1 MPNPLHDLHEM
12 VAPALMERLT
22 LLTNH
27 VLWREPA
34 ALDRLRPHAG
44 RVLQVQVEDWPAL
57 LPPWPRLAFRVS
69 PAGLLE
75 WCGPQEDPLQAD
87 LRVRIATPNP
97 ARTALALVS
106 GRAQAMQVEGDAEFA
121 AAVQWLADNLRW
133 DLADELH
140 RLLGPGPAQAL
151 ATLAAGARQ
160 ALSSLARRAAD
171 AVGRGG
177 ATA

>member
-1 MPNPLHDLHEM
+1 MLSPLHDLHAM

-22 LLTNH
+22 LLINH

-44 RVLQVQVEDWPAL
+44 RVLQVQVDDWPRL

-75 WCGPQEDPLQAD
+75 WCGPEDDLFQAD
-87 LRVRIATPNP
+87 LRVRISTSDP
-97 ARTALALVS
+97 ARAALAVLS
-106 GRAQAMQVEGDAEFA
+106 GRAPAMQVEGDAEFA
-121 AAVQWLADNLRW
+121 SAVQWLADHLRW

-140 RLLGPGPAQAL
+140 RLFGPGPAQAL

-160 ALSSLARRAAD
+160 ALSSLARRAAGV
-171 AVGRGG
+171 VGRGG
-177 ATA
+177 AAA